1 MAKSQSTHPYGEN
14 ELRSVMHQLHDSIAK
29 ARESLREGLDEA
41 ETTLTALRKCRS
53 APQNISDVT
62 SNDVISHDVTSP

>member
-14 ELRSVMHQLHDSIAK
+14 ELRSAMHHLRDSIAK
-29 ARESLREGLDEA
+29 ARESLREGLDEV

-53 APQNISDVT
+53 APQNISDV
-62 SNDVISHDVTSP
+62 ISHDVTSP